1 MLKLHKPIC
10 VTLASL
16 YLILFSVATFCASS
30 HDLRPAPDHSH
41 SHNNISHSLL
51 CSWACQVSSKANAAD
66 TTQKTLIPF
75 ILLFA
80 EVVLSLPVFWNQPI
94 QLSLLARGPPKSFL
108 LP

>member
-1 MLKLHKPIC
+1 MPRLLQPLGL
-10 VTLASL
+10 TLASV
-16 YLILFSVATFCASS
+16 YLVLISVATFCASS

-80 EVVLSLPVFWNQPI
+80 EVFLSLSVFWNQPI

-108 LP
+108 SP